1 MPPRA
6 KFTKKKII
14 QAAMQI
20 VREHGLDAVTSRELG
35 KQLGS
40 SACPIFTVFSN
51 MEDVKNE
58 VIVEAKEIYKEY
70 VMEGLK
76 QEMAFRGVGFAYIK
90 FAINEPKLFHIL
102 FMSEQSEPTDID
114 HTLML
119 LEGNYEEILY
129 SVKETY
135 GLQEEDAKRLYQ
147 HLWVYTHGIA
157 SLCAT
162 KVSVFTDKE
171 IISMMSEIFVSLL
184 KEIKTSKS

>member
-6 KFTKKKII
+6 KFTKKEII

-58 VIVEAKEIYKEY
+58 VIAEAKEIYKEY

-102 FMSEQSEPTDID
+102 FMSEQSEPTDIE

>member
-6 KFTKKKII
+6 KFTKKEII

-51 MEDVKNE
+51 MGDVKNE
-58 VIVEAKEIYKEY
+58 IITEAKEIYKEY
-70 VMEGLK
+70 VTEGLK

-102 FMSEQSEPTDID
+102 FMSEQSEPTDVE

-129 SVKETY
+129 SVKEPY

>member
-6 KFTKKKII
+6 KFTKKEII

-58 VIVEAKEIYKEY
+58 VIAEAKEIYKEY

-102 FMSEQSEPTDID
+102 FMSEQSEPTDIE

-119 LEGNYEEILY
+119 IEGNYEEILY
-129 SVKETY
+129 SVKEPY

>member
-6 KFTKKKII
+6 KFTKKEIL

-58 VIVEAKEIYKEY
+58 VIAEAKEIYKEY

-76 QEMAFRGVGFAYIK
+76 QEVAFRGVGFAYIQ

-102 FMSEQSEPTDID
+102 FMSEQSEPTDIE

-119 LEGNYEEILY
+119 IDGNYEEILY
-129 SVKETY
+129 SVKEPY

-157 SLCAT
+157 SLCAS

>member
-6 KFTKKKII
+6 KFTKKEII

-58 VIVEAKEIYKEY
+58 IIAEAKEIYKEY
-70 VMEGLK
+70 VTEGLK
-76 QEMAFRGVGFAYIK
+76 QEVAFRGVGFAYIK

-102 FMSEQSEPTDID
+102 FMSEQSEPTDIE

-129 SVKETY
+129 SVKEPY

-171 IISMMSEIFVSLL
+171 IILMMSEIFVSLL

>member
-6 KFTKKKII
+6 KFTKKEII

-40 SACPIFTVFSN
+40 STCPIFTVFSN

-58 VIVEAKEIYKEY
+58 VIAEAKEIYKEY

-102 FMSEQSEPTDID
+102 FMSEQSEPTDIE

>member
-6 KFTKKKII
+6 KFTKKEII

-58 VIVEAKEIYKEY
+58 IIAEAKEIYKEY
-70 VMEGLK
+70 VTEGLK
-76 QEMAFRGVGFAYIK
+76 QEAAFRGVGFAYIK

-102 FMSEQSEPTDID
+102 FMSEQSEPTDIE

-129 SVKETY
+129 SVKEPY

-171 IISMMSEIFVSLL
+171 IILMMSEIFVSLL

>member
-6 KFTKKKII
+6 KFTKKEIL

-20 VREHGLDAVTSRELG
+20 VCEQGLEAVTSRELG
-35 KQLGS
+35 KRLGS

-51 MEDVKNE
+51 MEEVKKE
-58 VIVEAKEIYKEY
+58 VIEEAKKIYKEY
-70 VMEGLK
+70 IMEGLK
-76 QEMAFRGVGFAYIK
+76 QEAAFRGVGFAYIQ
-90 FAINEPKLFHIL
+90 FAIKEPKLFHLL
-102 FMSEQSEPTDID
+102 FMSEQSEPTDIE

-119 LEGNYEEILY
+119 IDANYEEILN
-129 SVKETY
+129 SVKEPY

-162 KVSVFTDKE
+162 KVSIFTDKE
-171 IISMMSEIFVSLL
+171 ILSMMSEIFVSLL
-184 KEIKTSKS
+184 KEIKTGKS